1 MMKAYKSPYGNPTI
15 VDTGHS
21 MFVRVAAM
29 EQGRSYHIETKMSDS
44 VKDME
49 GLHDEMTVNEI
60 FEFVD
65 KNYIRK

>member
-21 MFVRVAAM
+21 MFVRIAAM
-29 EQGRSYHIETKMSDS
+29 EQGVTYVIETKEDGK
-44 VKDME
+44 VVDFE
-49 GLHDEMTVNEI
+49 ELHDGMTVDSI

-65 KNYIRK
+65 ENYRI

>member
-29 EQGRSYHIETKMSDS
+29 EQGVTYVIETKEDGK
-44 VKDME
+44 VVDFEELHE
-49 GLHDEMTVNEI
+49 GMTVYAI

-65 KNYIRK
+65 ENYKA